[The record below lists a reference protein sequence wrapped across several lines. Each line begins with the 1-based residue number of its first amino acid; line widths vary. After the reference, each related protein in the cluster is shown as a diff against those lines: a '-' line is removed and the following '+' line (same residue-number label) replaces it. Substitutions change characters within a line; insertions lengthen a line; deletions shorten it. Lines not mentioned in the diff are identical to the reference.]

1 MEFKQV
7 LSYFL
12 TGAAL
17 LSVTTTAL
25 AAEHPVDV
33 QTGAWYQPAVEYVL
47 ENNLMDITQ
56 EDTFTPD
63 NAVTRQAVAD
73 AIYRDAQRQ
82 GLEPDISVGKGM
94 MQLHDYAQLEES
106 YLPGLAYCFNAGI
119 LTGDNKGYLH
129 ATETIT
135 REEFA
140 AVLARYDQILLNRAA
155 AETTGRPVNVTE
167 FANWYEA
174 EAEMQAFTDYNTIS
188 AWARESVTA
197 CLADNLLHGNAD
209 GTFAPQAQVTRAE
222 LAQILYHFSR
232 KA

>member
-25 AAEHPVDV
+25 AADLPADV
-33 QTGAWYQPAVEYVL
+33 QTGAWYQPAVNYVL
-47 ENNLMDITQ
+47 ENDLMDTVG
-56 EDTFTPD
+56 EDAFTPD
-63 NAVTRQAVAD
+63 SAVTRQEVAD

-82 GLEPDISVGKGM
+82 GLDPDISVSTDM
-94 MQLHDYAQLEES
+94 MQMHDYAQLDGT
-106 YLPGLAYCFNAGI
+106 YLVGLAYCYNAGI
-119 LTGDNKGYLH
+119 LTGDTKGYLH
-129 ATETIT
+129 ATDTIT

-140 AVLARYDQILLNRAA
+140 AVLARYDQILLNRVAS
-155 AETTGRPVNVTE
+155 ETTGKPVDVTG

-174 EAEMQAFTDYNTIS
+174 ESQMQAFTDYDTIS
-188 AWARESVTA
+188 AWARRSVTA
-197 CLADNLLHGNAD
+197 CLADDLLHGNAD
-209 GTFAPQAQVTRAE
+209 GSFGPQAQVTRAE
-222 LAQILYHFSR
+222 LAQILYNFSQ